1 MDSLKWVIRIGA
13 LVLFVLL
20 MFYGYKAKMKFEE
33 SKQPIS
39 ESYYF
44 DEFNEFEFDEH
55 GHAYKGMDDGS
66 TLYIDDPKLHKST
79 EVPTGFDLDEKP
91 PGWNK
96 VKREVKDD
104 FEVKGRVIL
113 DKDDTGVGYTDSN
126 STYDGYIP

>member
-79 EVPTGFDLDEKP
+79 EVPTGF
-91 PGWNK
+91 
-96 VKREVKDD
+96 
-104 FEVKGRVIL
+104 
-113 DKDDTGVGYTDSN
+113 
-126 STYDGYIP
+126 